1 MLALTLRSFFILSL
15 MFLLLPA
22 LVSTCKLTSSSKK
35 KKKTSKK
42 MFFPSDSIL
51 KFYYQ

>member
-1 MLALTLRSFFILSL
+1 MLALTLSFFILSL

-22 LVSTCKLTSSSKK
+22 LVSTCKLTSSSKN
-35 KKKTSKK
+35 KKTLRKCYVS
-42 MFFPSDSIL
+42 FDSIL

>member
-1 MLALTLRSFFILSL
+1 MLALTLSFFILSL
-15 MFLLLPA
+15 MFLLPA

-42 MFFPSDSIL
+42 MLFPSDSIL

>member
-1 MLALTLRSFFILSL
+1 MLALTLSFFILSL

-35 KKKTSKK
+35 KKNSKK
-42 MFFPSDSIL
+42 MLFPSDSIS